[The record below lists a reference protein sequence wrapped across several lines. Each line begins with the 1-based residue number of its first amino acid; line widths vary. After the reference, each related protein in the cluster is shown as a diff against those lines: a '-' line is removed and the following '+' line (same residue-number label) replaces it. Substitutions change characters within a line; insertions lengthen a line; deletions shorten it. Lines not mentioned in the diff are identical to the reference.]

1 MCGIVRKNY
10 DDLQQRRWMFL
21 PVRINRK
28 TEKSSYFR
36 YSRMVLALIF
46 SYYVLSYEHDTCTPF
61 AATLSNTTNNDLTR
75 TFECIIDWIILTDSY
90 LDLFFFLSS
99 TYSKELA
106 CSCWTEPKLFPS
118 TKGKKRYESKNH
130 DNKQILIPSFDYP
143 TVKKI
148 Y

>member
-1 MCGIVRKNY
+1 MWNRKKNY

-36 YSRMVLALIF
+36 YSRMVLVLIF

-75 TFECIIDWIILTDSY
+75 TFECIIDWIILTASY

-99 TYSKELA
+99 TYSKITCMLLLNRTKTI
-106 CSCWTEPKLFPS
+106 SFN
-118 TKGKKRYESKNH
+118 KGKEKIWKQESW
-130 DNKQILIPSFDYP
+130 Q
-143 TVKKI
+143 
-148 Y
+148 